1 MGSQITVLKLSTLV
15 RSIKDSQ
22 ALQLDFVRILNQ
34 LEFNNI
40 ALWVERFGE
49 EILLKDLLQSL
60 GLRVCELVNFD

>member
-40 ALWVERFGE
+40 ALWVESSGTRFY
-49 EILLKDLLQSL
+49 
-60 GLRVCELVNFD
+60 LRIYCKAWASEFVN

>member
-40 ALWVERFGE
+40 ALWVERFGD